1 MAQNYRQP
9 GKRLLYKNETANL
22 IPAGT
27 PVAFGTT
34 RIGVAVNDIPA
45 GGEDVIQLAGVW
57 VLPCTLSA
65 AVTRGTPVYL
75 TSDAKIT
82 ETASS
87 NTPAGIAAYDAA
99 ADATEIEV
107 LL

>member
-9 GKRLLYKNETANL
+9 GKRLLYKNSTGSV

-45 GGEDVIQLAGVW
+45 GGEDVIQLSGVW
-57 VLPCTLSA
+57 VLPAFRRSHARHA
-65 AVTRGTPVYL
+65 AV
-75 TSDAKIT
+75 SDF
-82 ETASS
+82 
-87 NTPAGIAAYDAA
+87 
-99 ADATEIEV
+99 
-107 LL
+107 